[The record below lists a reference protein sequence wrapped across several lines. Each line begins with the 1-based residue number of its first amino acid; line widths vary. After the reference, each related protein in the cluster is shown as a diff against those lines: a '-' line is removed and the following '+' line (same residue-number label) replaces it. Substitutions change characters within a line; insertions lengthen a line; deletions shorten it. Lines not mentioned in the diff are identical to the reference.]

1 MATVNMN
8 PDWIP
13 LEMPQGPFG
22 EILAEAYRRIE
33 VNLLTPDASEDAR
46 EVARNAYLFGLK
58 TTYEMLR
65 QMRAGETTQFP
76 FELAFEQLGREL
88 ATMSRKSFDS

>member
-1 MATVNMN
+1 MN

-13 LEMPQGPFG
+13 LERPQAPFG
-22 EILAEAYRRIE
+22 KILAEACRRLE
-33 VNLLTPDASEDAR
+33 ANLFTPEASQDAR
-46 EVARNAYLFGLK
+46 QVAQNAYLFGLK

-65 QMRAGETTQFP
+65 KMRAGETTKFP
-76 FELAFEQLGREL
+76 FELAFDQLGREL